1 MDLFQGTHTD
11 LANIMD
17 KVYEQKM
24 PVYIHGTFGIGKTK
38 GMEMFARAKAQ
49 AMGLEFSKDFRDI
62 NDEKKFCF
70 IALILHQ
77 YDAGEIKGIPFPS
90 EDRTHTVY
98 LPVGLLPEKGQGII
112 FFDEMN
118 LAAPMMQNNAY
129 QLIEDR
135 RLGNY
140 VVPEGYLTIGAGNLV
155 DDRGNTFEMP
165 MPLNN
170 RFLHFQLNVPT
181 VDDIEINKVVH
192 KGWVNGFALPNGID
206 NRIINYLMYQN
217 GDLYKYNPDGAIEVV
232 AVATPRMWEKVSRM
246 IKGVTD
252 LNQVEM
258 FTALGVGP
266 GIAASFVAWLKLSS
280 TYDIKA
286 IFEGKAKLEVPDDVG
301 LRYSL
306 ISALVSHYL
315 EKASTVIDK
324 PLDSPESE
332 KANKLSLRLLDIATK
347 FNREHTLMFLSQAM
361 STDKVLLKRIRKA
374 DGKLF
379 AQFTDDIFRFLI

>member
-1 MDLFQGTHTD
+1 MDLLQGTHTD
-11 LANIMD
+11 LTNIMD
-17 KVYEQKM
+17 KVYEEKM
-24 PVYIHGTFGIGKTK
+24 PVYVHGTFGIGKTK
-38 GMEMFARAKAQ
+38 GMEIFARKKAKDLN
-49 AMGLEFSKDFRDI
+49 LEFSKDFKDI
-62 NDEKKFCF
+62 NNPNKFCF

-118 LAAPMMQNNAY
+118 LAPPMMQNNAY

-170 RFLHFQLNVPT
+170 RFLHFQLNVPA
-181 VDDIEINKVVH
+181 VDDIEKGGVTH
-192 KGWVNGFALPNGID
+192 KGWVNDYALLNGID

-217 GDLYKYNPDGAIEVV
+217 GDLYKYNPDDTVETV
-232 AVATPRMWEKVSRM
+232 AVATPRMWDKVSRM

-258 FTALGVGP
+258 YTSLGVGP
-266 GIAASFVAWLKLSS
+266 GIASSFVAWLKLSS
-280 TYDIKA
+280 SYDIKA
-286 IFEGKAKLEVPDDVG
+286 IFEGTKKFEVPDDVG

-306 ISALVSHYL
+306 ISALVSHYI
-315 EKASTVIDK
+315 EKSSLAIDK
-324 PLDSPESE
+324 PLDSPES
-332 KANKLSLRLLDIATK
+332 KGVNKMSIRLLEISTG
-347 FNREHTLMFLSQAM
+347 FSREHTLMFLNQAL
-361 STDKVLLKRIRKA
+361 STDKLLLKRIRKA
-374 DGKLF
+374 DAKLF
-379 AQFTDDIFRFLI
+379 AEFTDDIFKFLI